1 MRFLLR
7 LIASAAALAIATW
20 ILSDITLTA
29 SSTLR
34 EALVLLVVAL
44 IFGVLNA
51 IIKPILTFLSI
62 PLLLITLGLFLLVI
76 NACMLL
82 LTSWLAELL
91 GIGWHVEG
99 FWTAVIGAIIVSIVS
114 FVLNAF
120 LPDPDKYSWPRRHT
134 KTGAAQRYGCCSS
147 AGATSAGLRWPREW
161 PSVQPPRSVSP
172 TWHSAA
178 GRPAPK
184 NLVSRSI
191 PGQHPSWPKG
201 ATGMTGIGRIKS
213 PSRRLPPP
221 TW

>member
-1 MRFLLR
+1 MRFLVR

-34 EALVLLVVAL
+34 EVLVLLVVAL

-82 LTSWLAELL
+82 LTSWLAGLL
-91 GIGWHVEG
+91 DIGWHVEG
-99 FWTAVIGAIIVSIVS
+99 FWTAVIGALIVSIVS

-120 LPDPDKYSWPRRHT
+120 LPDPDK
-134 KTGAAQRYGCCSS
+134 
-147 AGATSAGLRWPREW
+147 
-161 PSVQPPRSVSP
+161 
-172 TWHSAA
+172 
-178 GRPAPK
+178 
-184 NLVSRSI
+184 
-191 PGQHPSWPKG
+191 
-201 ATGMTGIGRIKS
+201 
-213 PSRRLPPP
+213 
-221 TW
+221 

>member
-20 ILSDITLTA
+20 ILSDITLMA

-82 LTSWLAELL
+82 LTSWLAGLL
-91 GIGWHVEG
+91 DIGWHVEG

-120 LPDPDKYSWPRRHT
+120 LPDPDK
-134 KTGAAQRYGCCSS
+134 
-147 AGATSAGLRWPREW
+147 
-161 PSVQPPRSVSP
+161 
-172 TWHSAA
+172 
-178 GRPAPK
+178 
-184 NLVSRSI
+184 
-191 PGQHPSWPKG
+191 
-201 ATGMTGIGRIKS
+201 
-213 PSRRLPPP
+213 
-221 TW
+221 